1 MYEYEEIF
9 PAELEKWRNNGAQL
23 VDVRERWEYED
34 AHIPGTNNVPLGEL
48 LERVDELEEPV
59 VLVCASGNRSG
70 QAAHYLTEHGI
81 LKNVANLMGG
91 TAGWQARGLP
101 VE

>member
-9 PAELEKWRNNGAQL
+9 PGELEEWRNNGAQL
-23 VDVRERWEYED
+23 IDVRERWEYEE
-34 AHIPGTNNVPLGEL
+34 AHISGAENIPLGEIPY
-48 LERVDELEEPV
+48 RTYELKGPV

-70 QAAHYLTEHGI
+70 QAAQYLTEHGI
-81 LKNVANLMGG
+81 LENVANLAGG

>member
-9 PAELEKWRNNGAQL
+9 PGELEKWQNNGAQL
-23 VDVRERWEYED
+23 IDVRERWEYEK
-34 AHIPGTNNVPLGEL
+34 AHIPDTKNVPLGEL
-48 LERVDELEEPV
+48 LERVDELEDPV
-59 VLVCASGNRSG
+59 VLVCATGNRSG

-91 TAGWQARGLP
+91 TVGWRARGLP

>member
-34 AHIPGTNNVPLGEL
+34 AHIPGTKNVPLDGL
-48 LERVDELEEPV
+48 PGRVDELEEPL

-70 QAAHYLTEHGI
+70 QAAQYLTKHSI

-91 TAGWQARGLP
+91 TAGWQAHGLP
-101 VE
+101 VK

>member
-9 PAELEKWRNNGAQL
+9 PDELEEWRNNGAQL
-23 VDVRERWEYED
+23 IDVREPWEYED
-34 AHIPGTNNVPLGEL
+34 AHIPGAKNIPLGEL
-48 LERVDELEEPV
+48 VERADELEEPV

-81 LKNVANLMGG
+81 LRNVANLMGG
-91 TAGWQARGLP
+91 TAGWQARSLP

>member
-9 PAELEKWRNNGAQL
+9 PGELENWRNNGAQL
-23 VDVRERWEYED
+23 VDVRERWEYEET
-34 AHIPGTNNVPLGEL
+34 HIPGAKNIPLSEL
-48 LERVDELEEPV
+48 LDRLDELKEPV
-59 VLVCASGNRSG
+59 VLVCASGGRSER
-70 QAAHYLTEHGI
+70 AARYLTEHGI

>member
-1 MYEYEEIF
+1 MYEYEEIS
-9 PAELEKWRNNGAQL
+9 PDELEKWRNNGAQL
-23 VDVRERWEYED
+23 IDVRERWEYEE
-34 AHIPGTNNVPLGEL
+34 AHVPGAKNIPLGEL
-48 LERVDELEEPV
+48 VERLDDLEEPL

-91 TAGWQARGLP
+91 TAGWRARGLL

>member
-9 PAELEKWRNNGAQL
+9 PEELEKWQQNGAQL
-23 VDVRERWEYED
+23 VDVRERWEYRVG
-34 AHIPGTNNVPLGEL
+34 HIPDAKNIPLGEL
-48 LERVDELEEPV
+48 LDRVDELREPV
-59 VLVCASGNRSG
+59 ILVCASGNRSG

-81 LKNVANLMGG
+81 IKNVANLMGG
-91 TAGWQARGLP
+91 TTGWQARGFP

>member
-9 PAELEKWRNNGAQL
+9 PEELKKWKKNGAQL
-23 VDVRERWEYED
+23 VDVRERWEYEK
-34 AHIPGTNNVPLGEL
+34 AHIPGAKNVPLGEL
-48 LERVDELEEPV
+48 LGRVDELQEPL

-70 QAAHYLTEHGI
+70 QAAHYFTEHGM
-81 LKNVANLMGG
+81 LKDVANLMGG
-91 TAGWQARGLP
+91 TIGWQARGLP